1 MIKGF
6 GSLTGAAQR
15 VVSASLVKP
24 CLTHSFRRMVS
35 TSLEECFIERLDG
48 KDTGISVLN
57 FNRPAAKNALG
68 RVFMKQFQYALDE
81 MRFDDQ
87 VRVVIVRSLVN
98 KVFCAGADLKE
109 RATMTPAEVAA
120 FVYGLRTAF
129 GNLESLPVPTIAA
142 IDGAALGGGLEVA
155 LSTDIRVAGAGAK
168 FGLPETRLAII
179 PGLNWCRSAGG
190 TQRLPRLIGIPK
202 AKELIFTARTLNSE
216 EAEKIGLVNHATAG
230 SAYNKALE
238 VARQIL
244 GKGPVAIKMAKLA
257 IDKGSQVDMPV
268 MHKLFP
274 QKIVLKD
281 WPPSGKSGI
290 RSTKVDES
298 GGRGMN
304 SRSAWSLLQNAQC
317 CNNPRGIDWS
327 SLETIHF
334 RADHK
339 DTVH

>member
-24 CLTHSFRRMVS
+24 CLTNSFRRMLS
-35 TSLEECFIERLDG
+35 TSVQECFIERLDG

-68 RVFMKQFQYALDE
+68 RVFMKQFQDALDE

-109 RATMTPAEVAA
+109 RATMTPPEVAG

-168 FGLPETRLAII
+168 LGLPETRLAII
-179 PGLNWCRSAGG
+179 PGAGG

-238 VARQIL
+238 LARQIL
-244 GKGPVAIKMAKLA
+244 DKGPVAIKMAKLA
-257 IDKGSQVDMPV
+257 IDKGSQVD
-268 MHKLFP
+268 
-274 QKIVLKD
+274 IS
-281 WPPSGKSGI
+281 SGLAFEQTCYAQVIPTEDRLEGLAAFREKRDPI
-290 RSTKVDES
+290 YK
-298 GGRGMN
+298 GR
-304 SRSAWSLLQNAQC
+304 
-317 CNNPRGIDWS
+317 
-327 SLETIHF
+327 
-334 RADHK
+334 
-339 DTVH
+339 